1 MILKQS
7 DDQQRI
13 KVFNALADEKRICM
27 IRLLFREKNRPMCSD
42 IGRSLG
48 ISKSNGS
55 YHLKILSDAQLVSI
69 EREGVTK
76 YVTLNK
82 EMFDRYLPG
91 FLTTL

>member
-1 MILKQS
+1 MVLKLL

-13 KVFNALADEKRICM
+13 KIFNALADEKRIQM
-27 IRLLFREKNRPMCSD
+27 IRLLFHESNRPMCSE

-55 YHLKILSDAQLVSI
+55 YHLKILSDAQLVLI

-82 EMFDRYLPG
+82 KIFDNYLPG
-91 FLTTL
+91 FLATL

>member
-1 MILKQS
+1 MTLKQL

-13 KVFNALADEKRICM
+13 KIFNALADEKRIRM
-27 IRLLFREKNRPMCSD
+27 IRLLFREYNRPMCSD
-42 IGRSLG
+42 IGRSLE